1 MISNA
6 SRRAFTNTSACVIG
20 GVLQKGCGLWLLHI
34 TVSGMESIRPGMFG
48 EWSVVLTLLGYA
60 GALADFQ
67 FDLILLTEFSK
78 EIIPPARV
86 LGNGVFIKFLLAIV
100 ACTGLMLLLPF
111 TPYSFGM
118 KIAVIVGSFSLF
130 SGMLGVFR
138 VYCQSKLESLFI
150 NVIQLSSA
158 FLLLFGFAFLIARHA
173 TLIEFAMVQVLAT
186 IPGDIFIACRVL
198 KSVHPDFTPDLILIR
213 SFLAQ
218 TLIPGLGSV
227 ITIIAYRYDVILLSL
242 FRSSKE
248 VGMYAASFRLTEALS
263 FIPGAA
269 IKSIYPLL
277 CRIKDPSEAYPILL
291 RWMMIPGA
299 AVLALFLSCGDAILS
314 LMYGKEMLEASGV
327 IRWLGVAECIMFL
340 SPLPFFILIA
350 SGKRKEFIVSVCVF
364 VSVNILS
371 NSLLTP
377 KYGVVYAAVCTALT
391 ELTAFTIGSI
401 LLLGNSKFR
410 FQGKTS
416 SIFLGCI
423 ATLIVMRQLGG
434 LHPLLKIVL
443 CLGTYCIAQILTRG
457 VNREDIRLLRT
468 ALLRE

>member
-34 TVSGMESIRPGMFG
+34 TVSGMESIRHGMFG

-67 FDLILLTEFSK
+67 LDLILLTEFSK
-78 EIIPPARV
+78 EIIPPSRV
-86 LGNGVFIKFLLAIV
+86 LGNGIFIKLLLSIV
-100 ACTGLMLLLPF
+100 ACTGLMIFLSF

-118 KIAVIVGSFSLF
+118 KIAVIFGSFSLF
-130 SGMLGVFR
+130 GGVLGVFR
-138 VYCQSKLESLFI
+138 VYCQSRLESLFI
-150 NVIQLSSA
+150 NVIQLLSA
-158 FLLLFGFAFLIARHA
+158 FLLLTGFALLIARHA
-173 TLIEFAMVQVLAT
+173 NLIAFIMVQVLAT
-186 IPGDIFIACRVL
+186 IPGDMYIAYRVL
-198 KSVHPDFTPDLILIR
+198 KSVRPDFTPNIFLMR
-213 SFLAQ
+213 SFLTQ
-218 TLIPGLGSV
+218 TLIPGLGSF

-248 VGMYAASFRLTEALS
+248 VGMYAASFRLTEAFS
-263 FIPGAA
+263 FIPGAV

-277 CRIKDPSEAYPILL
+277 CRVKDPSEAYPILL

-299 AVLALFLSCGDAILS
+299 AILVLFLSCGDAILS
-314 LMYGKEMLEASGV
+314 LMYGEEMMEASGV
-327 IRWLGVAECIMFL
+327 IRWLGAAECIMFL

-371 NSLLTP
+371 NSLFTP
-377 KYGVVYAAVCTALT
+377 KYGVVIAAICTTIT

-401 LLLGNSKFR
+401 MLLRSSKFR
-410 FQGKTS
+410 YPGRTS
-416 SIFLGCI
+416 PIFIGCI
-423 ATLIVMRQLGG
+423 ATMIIMKQLGR
-434 LHPLLKIVL
+434 LHPLLRIVL
-443 CLGTYCIAQILTRG
+443 CLGTYGIAQIITRG
-457 VNREDIRLLRT
+457 VNREDVRLLRMV
-468 ALLRE
+468 LLRE

>member
-78 EIIPPARV
+78 EIIPPSKV
-86 LGNGVFIKFLLAIV
+86 LGNGIFIKLLLAFV
-100 ACTGLMLLLPF
+100 ACTGLMIFLPF

-118 KIAVIVGSFSLF
+118 KIAVIFGSFSLF
-130 SGMLGVFR
+130 GGVFGVFR

-150 NVIQLSSA
+150 NVIQILCA
-158 FLLLFGFAFLIARHA
+158 FLLLIGFALLIAHHA
-173 TLIEFAMVQVLAT
+173 TLIAFAMVQVLTT
-186 IPGDIFIACRVL
+186 IPGDIYIAFRVL
-198 KSVHPDFTPDLILIR
+198 KSVSPDFTPNLFLLR
-213 SFLAQ
+213 SFLSQ

-227 ITIIAYRYDVILLSL
+227 ITIIAYRYDVILLSI
-242 FRSSKE
+242 FRSSQE

-263 FIPGAA
+263 FIPGAV

-314 LMYGKEMLEASGV
+314 LMYGKEMMEAGEV
-327 IRWLGVAECIMFL
+327 IQWLGAAECIMFL

-350 SGKRKEFIVSVCVF
+350 SGKRKEFIISVCVF
-364 VSVNILS
+364 VFVNILS
-371 NSLLTP
+371 NSFLTP
-377 KYGVVYAAVCTALT
+377 KYGVVFAAICTTLT
-391 ELTAFTIGSI
+391 ELTAFMIGSI
-401 LLLGNSKFR
+401 MLLKSSKYR
-410 FQGKTS
+410 LPRRTS
-416 SIFLGCI
+416 SIFIGCI
-423 ATLIVMRQLGG
+423 ATLIVMKLLGG
-434 LHPLLKIVL
+434 LHPLLRIVL

-457 VNREDIRLLRT
+457 VNREDIRLLRMV
-468 ALLRE
+468 LLRE